1 MNSTTKKLVI
11 QGIINTIIFFALI
24 FNLFWVRDIETIWLK
39 WLITI
44 LIAILGFMFMMIGS
58 MNFAKAFKNQLDYD
72 ANNLSQNEWDK
83 KMNKL
88 QIVGY
93 ILSAIFMILAQ
104 VVLHS

>member
-1 MNSTTKKLVI
+1 MNSKTKKLVI

-24 FNLFWVRDIETIWLK
+24 FNLFWVRDIETTWLK

-44 LIAILGFMFMMIGS
+44 PIAILGFMFMMIAS

-72 ANNLSQNEWDK
+72 ASNLLQKEWDN

-93 ILSAIFMILAQ
+93 ILGAIFIILAQ